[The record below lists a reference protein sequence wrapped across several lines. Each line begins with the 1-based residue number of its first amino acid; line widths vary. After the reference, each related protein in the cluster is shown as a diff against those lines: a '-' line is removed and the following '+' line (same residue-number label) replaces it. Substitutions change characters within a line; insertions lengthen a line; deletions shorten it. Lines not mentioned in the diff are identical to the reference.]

1 MISLARPILNLK
13 DVIMGLSGERAFL
26 YLAKA
31 NELERKKKVKI
42 ISFGLGQPDIV
53 TFKHIREAAK
63 RALDE
68 GFTGYTETWGIP
80 ELRQSIAE
88 YLNERY
94 DAGVKAGE
102 VIVTTGAKTAIFLAI
117 ASYISPGDEVIIP
130 EPTYPAYAEVTKL
143 FGGKPVYFPLDFNP
157 EEGFRIDVRRL
168 EELITE
174 RTKMIVLNNP
184 HNPTGAVFRPEE
196 VEKIAEIAKDK
207 GILLLSDEVYDNFV
221 YGEVKFR
228 SVLEDPDWRDY
239 VLYVNGLSKTFSMT
253 GWRLGYLVA
262 SEEVVN
268 RIATLAT
275 NVYSCPVS
283 FAQKGAVAAFRE
295 GRWDLVRN
303 MVSLFRKRRD
313 RMYDLLKDIYGF
325 EVWKSAGAFYMFP
338 RIKKLL
344 DELEMDVEEFV
355 EVLLTRYNVLI
366 LPGTAFSETDVG
378 KKYVRFSFCTNIE
391 AIEEGIK
398 RIKQAVEDLLSEER
412 RK

>member
-1 MISLARPILNLK
+1 MIRLRRPIDNLK
-13 DVIMGLSGERAFL
+13 NIMTKLSGERAFM
-26 YLAKA
+26 YLARA
-31 NELERKKKVKI
+31 NELARTKGIKI

-53 TFKHIREAAK
+53 TFRHIRDEAK
-63 RALDE
+63 KALDE

-80 ELRQSIAE
+80 ELRQCIAD

-94 DAGVKAGE
+94 DAHVKPSE

-117 ASYISPGDEVIIP
+117 ASYIGPGDEVIIP

-143 FGGKPVYFPLDFNP
+143 FGGKPIYVPLRFSAD
-157 EEGFRIDVRRL
+157 EGFRIDIRNL
-168 EELITE
+168 EEKISE

-196 VEKIAEIAKDK
+196 IRKVAEIAKEH

-221 YGEVKFR
+221 YGDVKFY

-253 GWRLGYLVA
+253 GWRLGYLVVA
-262 SEEVVN
+262 EEIVK

-283 FAQKGAVAAFRE
+283 FAQKGGVVAFKGSWKPVE
-295 GRWDLVRN
+295 E
-303 MVSLFRKRRD
+303 MVALFKKRRD
-313 RMYDLLKDIYGF
+313 RMYELLNDIYGF

-338 RIKKLL
+338 RVKKLL
-344 DELEMDVEEFV
+344 DKANMNVEEFV
-355 EVLLTRYNVLI
+355 DFLLTKHGVLV
-366 LPGTAFSETDVG
+366 LPGTAFSETEIG
-378 KKYVRFSFCTNIE
+378 QQYVRFSFCTSIE
-391 AIEEGIK
+391 AIEEGIRK
-398 RIKQAVEDLLSEER
+398 IKTAIDDLLNEGR
-412 RK
+412 GA